1 MAVVSLIDILVLL
14 LLLVGLVSG
23 ARAGFLGPVLGL
35 IGAVGGFVVALV
47 LASVLRE
54 PLGQIEQPMR
64 ALVTVLGLGVLVL
77 LGEATGAA
85 LGSTMS
91 RGMRLSPLRPLDALG
106 GAVVGAA
113 HVVLLV
119 WLLGG
124 MLSMGIVP
132 SFGAMARESV
142 ALRLTGERLPPPTTV
157 AGGLLMLLD
166 STDLPPL
173 FAGIEPP
180 PAAPVDLPPDAET
193 SALAQS
199 ALASTARITSS
210 GCGVGLSVGSGFFVS
225 ASHAVT
231 NAHVVAGSTA
241 TSVRI
246 GGTDRNATVVALDTA
261 ADLALLYVPGAS
273 APALRL
279 SPQAPARG
287 TAAAAVGFPGG
298 GELTVTSAAVTA
310 TYEVPGPNIYGEGN
324 FSRNVVEMRAA
335 IRRGNSG
342 GPLVIAPGVVG
353 AVVFGASRVSPE
365 VGYAIGSDE
374 AVERIGPFIGSLAAV
389 DTGACL

>member
-1 MAVVSLIDILVLL
+1 
-14 LLLVGLVSG
+14 
-23 ARAGFLGPVLGL
+23 
-35 IGAVGGFVVALV
+35 
-47 LASVLRE
+47 
-54 PLGQIEQPMR
+54 
-64 ALVTVLGLGVLVL
+64 
-77 LGEATGAA
+77 
-85 LGSTMS
+85 MS
-91 RGMRLSPLRPLDALG
+91 RGIRLSRLRPLDALG

-124 MLSMGIVP
+124 MLSMGIAP

-273 APALRL
+273 APALQL

-287 TAAAAVGFPGG
+287 TAAAAVG